1 LFAVRKIEGGQK
13 GVCDHIA
20 QHNDLAIVDDWGTG
34 KTPLGA
40 GDHKETSFQ
49 GTEIFFPNEF
59 SGVIKTEKPFGSEQ
73 SNDAFAICGWSRIA
87 VGRFRMRLHPGN
99 TFVTQRFPLEL
110 A

>member
-1 LFAVRKIEGGQK
+1 MPTVDGNLLSPGAFNNGRCSPSGDIFSRCAPELFAVRKIEGGQK
-13 GVCDHIA
+13 GVGEHIA

-59 SGVIKTEKPFGSEQ
+59 SGVIKTEKPFGSE
-73 SNDAFAICGWSRIA
+73 
-87 VGRFRMRLHPGN
+87 
-99 TFVTQRFPLEL
+99 
-110 A
+110 